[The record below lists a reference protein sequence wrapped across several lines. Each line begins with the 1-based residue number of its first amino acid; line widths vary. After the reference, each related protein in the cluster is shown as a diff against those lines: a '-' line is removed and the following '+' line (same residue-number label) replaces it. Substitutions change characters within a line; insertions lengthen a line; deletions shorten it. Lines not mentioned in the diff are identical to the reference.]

1 MMVQLTYLT
10 AMGEL
15 TNLAMRLRREPGFTK
30 TNTRCLNISRQ
41 MGKFLQTCRRLYGPN
56 TLINR
61 TASALRAP
69 AAGYCIRWA
78 VQKP

>member
-41 MGKFLQTCRRLYGPN
+41 MGKFLQTCRRLYGP
-56 TLINR
+56 
-61 TASALRAP
+61 
-69 AAGYCIRWA
+69 
-78 VQKP
+78 